1 MTPAILKASWNPCG
15 LSRRHHP
22 QIEQSLQLGFDLGA
36 KPIDPVAVVH
46 KSVLLQSRDDSAH
59 VRFLIAAPFASSP
72 ADGAKVVDAMKAT
85 QYDDPLFGPTKVRV
99 DGRAVHAMYL
109 AEVKKPSESKGPYDY
124 FKIVTT
130 IPADQA
136 FRPLAEEK
144 GVCSLVQQVAQT
156 GH

>member
-59 VRFLIAAPFASSP
+59 VRFLIAAPVASLSL
-72 ADGAKVVDAMKAT
+72 DLEF
-85 QYDDPLFGPTKVRV
+85 QI
-99 DGRAVHAMYL
+99 H
-109 AEVKKPSESKGPYDY
+109 S
-124 FKIVTT
+124 
-130 IPADQA
+130 
-136 FRPLAEEK
+136 RPLHSRLRQYR
-144 GVCSLVQQVAQT
+144 VCL
-156 GH
+156 